1 VSSAQLPFY
10 SLAATA
16 TTLPPELLV
25 AVEALTGI
33 NPAVLKPTITM
44 SAAPSNVSST
54 TPTEDTIMMTESAT
68 VSSTTV
74 KSVPKLAPPKKPIP
88 KRAKKGRFLNSRSVL
103 PSRMAMKLVS
113 EPIIEGAWPDEQPLP
128 AYAPKGQ
135 TKERADWVRDSVLIG
150 LMATRSVVNAFTHS
164 EPWVYKAL
172 QSAIVGVLCL
182 NILMGCINVGHQLV
196 QASFQLPYAQQLA
209 AETQTHHKDIEQ
221 SLTSLKKGEGV
232 EMLARGYM
240 DMVEPNQVLV
250 KIR

>member
-1 VSSAQLPFY
+1 MSSAQLPFY

-33 NPAVLKPTITM
+33 NPSVLKHPTPM
-44 SAAPSNVSST
+44 S
-54 TPTEDTIMMTESAT
+54 SAT
-68 VSSTTV
+68 PISSSPLSTPEAPVTDVLGTTV
-74 KSVPKLAPPKKPIP
+74 KPMPKLASPKKAKA
-88 KRAKKGRFLNSRSVL
+88 KRGKKSRLLTAQAVL
-103 PSRMAMKLVS
+103 PSRMALKLVT

-135 TKERADWVRDSVLIG
+135 TRQRSDWFREAVFVGVI
-150 LMATRSVVNAFTHS
+150 AARSVVNAFTHS

-172 QSAIVGVLCL
+172 QSAVVGILCL
-182 NILMGCINVGHQLV
+182 NILMGCINVGHQLL